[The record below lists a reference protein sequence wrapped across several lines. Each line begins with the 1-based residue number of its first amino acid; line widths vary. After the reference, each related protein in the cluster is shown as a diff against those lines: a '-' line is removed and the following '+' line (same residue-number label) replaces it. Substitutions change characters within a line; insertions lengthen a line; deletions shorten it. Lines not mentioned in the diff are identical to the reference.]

1 MKINLKKANQ
11 FTSLI
16 VERLNPMLYVH
27 TTVSVDEFDIPEE
40 KINKN
45 KEAVRNHIERALD
58 LNNALFTIRRLIG
71 SANEKSGI
79 NFKLASLA
87 QVEKEIQLYESLVEG
102 ATYLE
107 DDYVERVL
115 KPKLQRIRDRNN
127 DGSTAFSQSNYVTTE
142 IFDKEEFEAME
153 TYLINLKKNKVK
165 LKDEL
170 LETNIKTKI
179 SLEEN
184 VVKILEKY
192 NII

>member
-11 FTSLI
+11 LTSLI

-40 KINKN
+40 KINRN
-45 KEAVRNHIERALD
+45 QEAVRNHIERALD

-127 DGSTAFSQSNYVTTE
+127 DGSTTFAQTNYVTTE

-184 VVKILEKY
+184 VVKILEKH